1 MQLQLIRNATL
12 KLAYAQRTILID
24 PFLGPKH
31 SVESFA
37 GRSRNPTVELPTGIE
52 DILAGVELVIISH
65 LHEDHFDE
73 TAKRRLPK
81 DMPILCQPGDET
93 DIRAAGFT
101 DVAPLSEPTVWK
113 GIAITPRAG
122 SHGLGPVL
130 QDMGPVIGF
139 SLEAPGEPSVYW
151 AGDTVLYP
159 PVAETIRATDPDVVI
174 THSCG
179 ARWNG
184 DLIVMDAD
192 ETVEVCRLA
201 RASIVIATHM
211 DALDHATVDRP
222 QLRAAAEAHGIA
234 PSRLLIPLDGE
245 FVSLTRP

>member
-1 MQLQLIRNATL
+1 MQVQLIRNATL
-12 KLAYAQRTILID
+12 KLSYAQRTILID

-37 GRSRNPTVELPTGIE
+37 GRSRNPTVELPTGI
-52 DILAGVELVIISH
+52 DGILAGVELVVVSH
-65 LHEDHFDE
+65 LHEDHFD
-73 TAKRRLPK
+73 AKRRLPK
-81 DMPILCQPGDET
+81 EMPIFCQPGDET

-101 DVAPLSEPTVWK
+101 DVTPLSEPTVWK

-130 QDMGPVIGF
+130 QDMGSVIGF
-139 SLEAPGEPSVYW
+139 SLEAPGEPSVYCT
-151 AGDTVLYP
+151 GDTVLYP
-159 PVAETIRATDPDVVI
+159 PVAETISATEPDVVI

-201 RASIVIATHM
+201 PASIVIATHM
-211 DALDHATVDRP
+211 EALDHATVDRR
-222 QLRAAAEAHGIA
+222 QLRAAAEANGIA